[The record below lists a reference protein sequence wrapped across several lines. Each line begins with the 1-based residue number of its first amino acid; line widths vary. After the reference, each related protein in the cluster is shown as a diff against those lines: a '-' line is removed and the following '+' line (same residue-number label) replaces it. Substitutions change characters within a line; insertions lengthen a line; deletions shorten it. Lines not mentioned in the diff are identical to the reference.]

1 LCRNRNPNNIAIE
14 MHGPTGPLAAWGVAM
29 AESDFWQALSD
40 TIHRA
45 VNLRVVTLVGDSV
58 VSGTLERLEVG
69 APVASAG
76 ALVTDINLAGGDIT
90 RIVSDKLLGA
100 DYADLRAA
108 HQDSVKQA
116 QDIVERNISILVSL
130 VKDIGHQL
138 GALPTP
144 TAGPI
149 RTVQNVA
156 NPAVP
161 VTTPPQQ
168 P

>member
-1 LCRNRNPNNIAIE
+1 
-14 MHGPTGPLAAWGVAM
+14 M

-45 VNLRVVTLVGDSV
+45 VNLRVVTLVGDAV

-100 DYADLRAA
+100 DYSDLRNA
-108 HQDSVKQA
+108 HQESVKQA
-116 QDIVERNISILVSL
+116 QDIVERNINILVSL
-130 VKDIGHQL
+130 VKEIGHQL

-144 TAGPI
+144 TGGPV
-149 RTVQNVA
+149 RTVADTA
-156 NPAVP
+156 NPNVP
-161 VTTPPQQ
+161 VTTPPPQQ
-168 P
+168 

>member
-1 LCRNRNPNNIAIE
+1 
-14 MHGPTGPLAAWGVAM
+14 M

-45 VNLRVVTLVGDSV
+45 VNLRVVTLVGDAV

-69 APVASAG
+69 APIASAG

-116 QDIVERNISILVSL
+116 QDIVERNINILVSL
-130 VKDIGHQL
+130 VKEIGHQL

-144 TAGPI
+144 TAGPV
-149 RTVQNVA
+149 RQVA
-156 NPAVP
+156 DVAKPAVP
-161 VTTPPQQ
+161 VADPAIAPSE
-168 P
+168 PH

>member
-1 LCRNRNPNNIAIE
+1 
-14 MHGPTGPLAAWGVAM
+14 M

-45 VNLRVVTLVGDSV
+45 VNLRVVTLVGDAV

-69 APVASAG
+69 APIASAG

-100 DYADLRAA
+100 DYADLRTA
-108 HQDSVKQA
+108 HQESVKQA

-138 GALPTP
+138 GALPSP
-144 TAGPI
+144 SAGPI
-149 RTVQNVA
+149 RVVA
-156 NPAVP
+156 NRADPSVP
-161 VTTPPQQ
+161 VTAAPAPPQQ
-168 P
+168 QQQA